1 MVFKLQLPQHLVHL
15 TLHLVGFHAVDTSK
29 ETNILGNSQVF
40 VEREPLRH
48 ITDMLLYLLIFRADV
63 KAYHPTRSAG
73 GLVQACQHVHS
84 RRLAGTVG
92 TQESEYLAP
101 LNAK

>member
-29 ETNILGNSQVF
+29 ETNILGNSQIF

-48 ITDMLLYLLIFRADV
+48 IAYVTLNLLIFRADV
-63 KAYHPTRSAG
+63 EAYHPTRSAG
-73 GLVQACQHVHS
+73 GLVQACQHVHR

-92 TQESEYLAP
+92 TQESEDFAS
-101 LNAK
+101 LNAE